1 VAEPRIGC
9 EVKIIAK
16 SLQKQIDRVISDL
29 ENFAL
34 RMKLLNER
42 AINVAVVGVNCES
55 DYVGHE
61 GDRAFKHR
69 LRAQEPAA
77 AMARL
82 STRLLDRYDEL
93 VLLPFLATNQP
104 PYPFA
109 WANASQAALDYG
121 AALTRLGDLYE
132 RRFR

>member
-1 VAEPRIGC
+1 
-9 EVKIIAK
+9 VKIIAK
-16 SLQKQIDRVISDL
+16 SQQKQIDRVISDL

-34 RMKLLNER
+34 RMKSLNDR
-42 AINVAVVGVNCES
+42 AINMALVGVNHES

-61 GDRAFKHR
+61 GDRSFRHRLGEREPIATMER
-69 LRAQEPAA
+69 LRAH
-77 AMARL
+77 L
-82 STRLLDRYDEL
+82 IDRYDEL
-93 VLLPFLATNQP
+93 LVLPFRATNQP

-109 WANASQAALDYG
+109 WTDARAAALDYG

>member
-1 VAEPRIGC
+1 
-9 EVKIIAK
+9 
-16 SLQKQIDRVISDL
+16 
-29 ENFAL
+29 
-34 RMKLLNER
+34 
-42 AINVAVVGVNCES
+42 
-55 DYVGHE
+55 
-61 GDRAFKHR
+61 
-69 LRAQEPAA
+69 
-77 AMARL
+77 MARL